1 MPNVNLSPLDAQQAA
16 LNRRR
21 ALALALQQQSMEP
34 IASPPVRGA
43 QISPVEGI
51 AKLAQALVGNL
62 SNRRLD
68 KEQATLSD
76 QQQQQRE
83 SQAGSLVASL
93 TPPAQGDVVQPDNS
107 GLPLPQL
114 GPQPQQLNPAPQQ
127 LDARTQSIKALAAA
141 LASQDPMM
149 QKSGEAGLQN
159 LMVSGRDGETQR
171 QEMAR
176 LLAGQKFTGS
186 QNDLNRGLT
195 QQQIEIQRQLA
206 NQKEIQKPIIANTGR
221 AEKTTILDPN
231 TLKTVQTIE
240 GNPVEPAT
248 RNPVSATITKLGADG
263 KPHIFRQDGATGA
276 FSIDEGVAYEKP
288 PSANPSNTADSTSYK
303 FHVAEIDKRAKP
315 LDDAAT
321 RFSRL
326 QDTINQGTAQADAL
340 VAPELMTV
348 MAGGSGSGL
357 RINEAEINRVQG
369 GRPMVAQIEAKLR
382 KWMGTDQ
389 KSAIDF
395 GPQER
400 KAINDLLGIVGS
412 KLQQKQKALTDA
424 SAVVSGEST
433 TDQQRRK
440 ALADLD
446 SNLRDIDSG
455 KVQGGTDLG
464 ATLDKLFGPAPKAK

>member
-1 MPNVNLSPLDAQQAA
+1 MPNVNLAPLDAQQAA

-34 IASPPVRGA
+34 LPTPPVRGA
-43 QISPVEGI
+43 LISPVEGI
-51 AKLAQALVGNL
+51 AKLAQALVGGL

-68 KEQATLSD
+68 KEQSALSD
-76 QQQQQRE
+76 QLQQGRE
-83 SQAGSLVASL
+83 SQASSLVGAL
-93 TPPAQGDVVQPDNS
+93 TPPAQGDTIQPDNS
-107 GLPLPQL
+107 ALPFPQL
-114 GPQPQQLNPAPQQ
+114 GPGPQQLNPAPQQ
-127 LDARTQSIKALAAA
+127 LDARQQSIKALAAA
-141 LASQDPMM
+141 LASSDPMI

-159 LMVSGRDGETQR
+159 LMISGRDAETQK

-176 LLAGQKFTGS
+176 LLAGQQFTGA
-186 QNDLNRGLT
+186 QNAQARGLT
-195 QQQIEIQRQLA
+195 QQQIDIQQQVA
-206 NQKEIQKPIIANTGR
+206 NQKEAPKPLVVNTSRG
-221 AEKTTILDPN
+221 ETSTILGPDG
-231 TLKTVQTIE
+231 KTVIKTID
-240 GNPVEPAT
+240 GQPIEPAAK
-248 RNPVSATITKLGADG
+248 NPVSATITKLGPDG
-263 KPHIFRQDGATGA
+263 KPHFFRQDGNTGA

-288 PSANPSNTADSTSYK
+288 ASSNPANTADSTSYK

-369 GRPMVAQIEAKLR
+369 GRPMVAQIESKLR
-382 KWMGTDQ
+382 RWMGTDQ

-395 GPQER
+395 GPEER
-400 KAINDLLGIVGS
+400 KAINDLLGIVGN
-412 KLQQKQKALTDA
+412 KLKQKQEALTNA
-424 SAVVSGEST
+424 SAIVSGEDT
-433 TDQQRRK
+433 NDQQRRK

-446 SNLRDIDSG
+446 SRLRDIDSG
-455 KVQGGTDLG
+455 KVQGSALG
-464 ATLDKLFGPAPKAK
+464 ETLDKLFGPAPKAK